1 MEIRNRT
8 PLAAALN
15 ITLDK
20 RAAEHL
26 VLCVKGT
33 WSLTEGQR
41 ARFAEEQDDILPADE
56 CVGEPG
62 LSSVR
67 YEADMGPAKLA
78 TDVAL
83 VGSAVARK
91 RGTREME
98 VMFRVGPVQQRAKV
112 VGERRWTGGVLGIW
126 GTSGPEPFERVPLQW
141 EYAVGGTDKS
151 HPDEA
156 KHSMDERNPLG
167 RGFRD
172 TRAPIDRDVELPAIE
187 DPAER
192 YQSYGDAPAPVGFGF
207 VAPHVQPRAAFAG
220 TYDARWLANRM
231 PLLPLDFDRRFFAA
245 ASPGLACAQPL
256 QGGERA
262 SVVGTTARG
271 RLDFTVPALGTP
283 LFHAHL
289 SGRRRTTLK
298 MALDTVVIDTDAM
311 SLTLLWRAHLA
322 LRNGLHDLLA
332 GEFHLPDAR
341 ARSVLR
347 GSGAAAPRRAA

>member
-1 MEIRNRT
+1 MPQAEIFNHTRLAHAVL
-8 PLAAALN
+8 PLA
-15 ITLDK
+15 D
-20 RAAEHL
+20 EQ
-26 VLCVKGT
+26 GT
-33 WSLTEGQR
+33 SLAVPLLQAT
-41 ARFAEEQDDILPADE
+41 FAMFEDGSVRLADE
-56 CVGEPG
+56 QATIELGGLPWDGDVEQGWRLEPQMAFVKPG
-62 LSSVR
+62 CDVVLNGHALAPQRGCTQMLVELSL
-67 YEADMGPAKLA
+67 GPVARR
-78 TDVAL
+78 AL
-83 VGSAVARK
+83 V
-91 RGTREME
+91 
-98 VMFRVGPVQQRAKV
+98 FGP
-112 VGERRWTGGVLGIW
+112 RRLLDGRRITA
-126 GTSGPEPFERVPLQW
+126 PEPFERAALRHGN
-141 EYAVGGTDKS
+141 AFGGWDRR
-151 HPDEA
+151 HDDPAEHRVEA
-156 KHSMDERNPLG
+156 RNPLG